1 MGSVPVREQADREGW
16 SDEHLVCRILAG
28 EKPLYEVLMR
38 RHNQRLFRVSR
49 AILQND
55 FEAEDVVQDAYVR
68 AYEKL
73 ASFEGRARFS
83 TWLTR
88 IAVHEAL
95 ARVNRQDRFRPL
107 DDQQAGAK
115 DGAIQFMLAKPD
127 PEHESASRE
136 LTTIL
141 QQEILN
147 LPENYRLVFVLRDV
161 EEMSTAEAAECLN
174 LSEQNIKVRLHR
186 ARAMLR
192 RKLRERAIAILPQ
205 SFPFLAARCDR
216 IVASV
221 LQTIAGRNPKAS
233 SK

>member
-1 MGSVPVREQADREGW
+1 
-16 SDEHLVCRILAG
+16 
-28 EKPLYEVLMR
+28 MR
-38 RHNQRLFRVSR
+38 RHNQRLFRVTR
-49 AILQND
+49 VILQNNS
-55 FEAEDVVQDAYVR
+55 EAEDVVQDAYVR

-95 ARVNRQDRFRPL
+95 ARVKQQDRFRPL
-107 DDQQAGAK
+107 DDYDMRAK
-115 DGAIQFMLAKPD
+115 DYVIPFISAKPD
-127 PEHESASRE
+127 PEHECASRE
-136 LTTIL
+136 LTIIL

-161 EEMSTAEAAECLN
+161 EEMSTAETAECLN
-174 LSEQNIKVRLHR
+174 LSEQNVKIRLHR

-192 RKLRERAIAILPQ
+192 RKLRERAIACLPQ

-216 IVASV
+216 IVAFV
-221 LQTIAGRNPKAS
+221 LQTIAERNPEAAS
-233 SK
+233 K

>member
-1 MGSVPVREQADREGW
+1 MGTVPVRDQADREEW
-16 SDEHLVCRILAG
+16 NDEHLVSRILAG

-55 FEAEDVVQDAYVR
+55 SEAEDVVQDAYVR
-68 AYEKL
+68 AYDKL
-73 ASFEGRARFS
+73 ASFEGRAKFS

-95 ARVNRQDRFRPL
+95 ARVNRQDRLRPL
-107 DDQQAGAK
+107 DDHETGAE
-115 DGAIQFMLAKPD
+115 DGAISFIFAKPN
-127 PEHESASRE
+127 PEHECASRE

-141 QQEILN
+141 QQEIVN
-147 LPENYRLVFVLRDV
+147 LPENYRLVFLLRDV

-174 LSEQNIKVRLHR
+174 LSEPNIKVRLHR

-192 RKLRERAIAILPQ
+192 KKLRERAIRSLPQ
-205 SFPFLAARCDR
+205 SFPFFAVRCDR
-216 IVASV
+216 IVAFV
-221 LQTIAGRNPKAS
+221 LRAIAERNPETGAS
-233 SK
+233 

>member
-1 MGSVPVREQADREGW
+1 MGSVTVPQTDREGW
-16 SDEHLVCRILAG
+16 SDEHLVSRILAG
-28 EKPLYEVLMR
+28 EKPLYEIVMR
-38 RHNQRLFRVSR
+38 RHNQRLFRVAR
-49 AILQND
+49 AILQNNL
-55 FEAEDVVQDAYVR
+55 EAEDVVQDAYVR

-73 ASFEGRARFS
+73 ASFEGRAKFS

-95 ARVNRQDRFRPL
+95 ARLNRQNRFRPL
-107 DDQQAGAK
+107 DDHETLAK
-115 DGAIQFMLAKPD
+115 NGAIPFMFTKPD
-127 PEHESASRE
+127 PEHECARSE
-136 LTTIL
+136 LATVL

-174 LSEQNIKVRLHR
+174 LSEENIKVLLHR

-192 RKLRERAIAILPQ
+192 KKLRERAIGSFPQ
-205 SFPFLAARCDR
+205 SFPFLAARCDH
-216 IVASV
+216 IVACV
-221 LQTIAGRNPKAS
+221 LQAIAERNPQTV